1 MFLDIQQCVRIA
13 KHFTRKQQVR
23 TTGCSNV
30 CTSSWPRLYV
40 KIYYN
45 IHESLHGAVCSFIHS
60 FTHSFMGS
68 PLSTW
73 LCPRQWTWG
82 TPVYLWSSCPGQGHL
97 LPALDLLLPLAGFLV
112 SRHALHHPLLK
123 LFPYAST
130 ICPLDQM
137 FGVWA
142 QVIWEHSFICRV
154 GWKTPNLIWKDDWQH
169 EVYAEALRR
178 TNTKVLA
185 S

>member
-1 MFLDIQQCVRIA
+1 MRIA
-13 KHFTRKQQVR
+13 EHFIRKQQVR

-60 FTHSFMGS
+60 FTHSFMGR

-82 TPVYLWSSCPGQGHL
+82 TPVYLCSSCPGQGHL
-97 LPALDLLLPLAGFLV
+97 LPALDLLLPLVGFLI
-112 SRHALHHPLLK
+112 SRHALHCPLLR
-123 LFPYAST
+123 LFPLLFYHLPRGSN
-130 ICPLDQM
+130 
-137 FGVWA
+137 VWLLG
-142 QVIWEHSFICRV
+142 S
-154 GWKTPNLIWKDDWQH
+154 GNMG
-169 EVYAEALRR
+169 
-178 TNTKVLA
+178 TKIYLQGRLKN